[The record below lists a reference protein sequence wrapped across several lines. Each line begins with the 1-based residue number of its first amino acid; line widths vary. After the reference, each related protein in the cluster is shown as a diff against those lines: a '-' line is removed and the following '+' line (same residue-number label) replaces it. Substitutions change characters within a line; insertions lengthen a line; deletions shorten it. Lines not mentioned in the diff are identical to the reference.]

1 MLNMFLPLSV
11 IVLAVSFILVAVRQ
25 IGNIKL
31 QIWHVILGGAI
42 VVLLTGQISIPAAIS
57 YINPTVIVF
66 LIGIF
71 ILGEALTSSGYIQYL
86 SYNIF
91 KRFKSVDRLVLAV
104 VFSMGV
110 ASMFMLNDT
119 MAIIGTPVVMLF
131 AKREKINPKLM
142 LLSLA
147 FAITIG
153 SVASPIGNPQNL
165 LVASSGIVKKPFIDF
180 FSTLLIPTLL
190 DLLAAYLILR
200 LFFKKE
206 FTKKPLIHEL
216 VKIKDPKL
224 ARLCKLSLA
233 LLGISISAYVV
244 IEIFN
249 ISHGISFAYIAIIA
263 ALPILL
269 FSNQRATI
277 VKNIDWTTIIFF
289 IALFVLVGSV
299 WQSGFLQNVINSLH
313 LDINS
318 VPTVLIVN
326 VVGSQF
332 ISNVPM
338 VALYLKLLEYTHST
352 TAIAMA
358 LAAGSTIAGNLFILG
373 AASNVII
380 VQMAEKRYKSSLSFL
395 DFAKI
400 GAVVT
405 AVSIIIYWAFL
416 TV

>member
-1 MLNMFLPLSV
+1 MPLPLSV

-25 IGNIKL
+25 IGSIKL

-57 YINPTVIVF
+57 YIDPTVIIF

-86 SYNIF
+86 SYNLF
-91 KRFKSVDRLVLAV
+91 KRFKSVDRLVLAI
-104 VFSMGV
+104 VFSMGF

-180 FSTLLIPTLL
+180 FSNLLVPTLL
-190 DLLAAYLILR
+190 DLFAAYLILR

-206 FTKKPLIHEL
+206 FTKKQLIHER
-216 VKIKDPKL
+216 VKIKDYKL

-269 FSNQRATI
+269 FSKQRYSI

-289 IALFVLVGSV
+289 IALFILVGSV
-299 WQSGFLQNVINSLH
+299 WQSGFLQNLINSLH

-318 VPTVLIVN
+318 IPTVLIVN
-326 VVGSQF
+326 VAGSQF

-338 VALYLKLLEYTHST
+338 VVLYLKLLEYTHST

-405 AVSIIIYWAFL
+405 TFSIIIYWAFL

>member
-1 MLNMFLPLSV
+1 MPLPLSV

-25 IGNIKL
+25 IGSIKL

-57 YINPTVIVF
+57 YIDPTVIIF

-86 SYNIF
+86 SYNLF
-91 KRFKSVDRLVLAV
+91 KRFKSVDRLVLAI
-104 VFSMGV
+104 VFSMGF

-180 FSTLLIPTLL
+180 FSNLLVPTVL
-190 DLLAAYLILR
+190 DLFAAYLILR

-206 FTKKPLIHEL
+206 FTKKQLIHER
-216 VKIKDPKL
+216 VKIKDYKL

-269 FSNQRATI
+269 FSKQRYSI

-289 IALFVLVGSV
+289 IALFILVGSV
-299 WQSGFLQNVINSLH
+299 WQSGFLQNLINSLH

-318 VPTVLIVN
+318 IPTVLIVN
-326 VVGSQF
+326 VAGSQF

-338 VALYLKLLEYTHST
+338 VVLYLKLLEYTHST

-405 AVSIIIYWAFL
+405 TFSIIIYWAFL